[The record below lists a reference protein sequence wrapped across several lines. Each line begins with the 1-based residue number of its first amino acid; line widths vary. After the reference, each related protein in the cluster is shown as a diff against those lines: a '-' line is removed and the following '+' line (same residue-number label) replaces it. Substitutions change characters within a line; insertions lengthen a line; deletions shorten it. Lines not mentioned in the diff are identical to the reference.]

1 MINSMLGI
9 DQNEQNLQQL
19 QDKAVIQQQLRLTDL
34 FEKDTQRFEKFS
46 VHFNQLS
53 FDYSKHR
60 INQETRADLF
70 KFADSKLLKEW
81 IKRLFTEESINYTEG
96 RAAMHWALRLPKDDQ
111 DYPELA
117 EQVHQ
122 QLDRMYQL
130 VEKIHVGQCRGATGE
145 VIQDVVNIGVGGS
158 DLGPLMVSHAL
169 SDYKISTAKPLKI
182 HFVSTMDGSQ

>member
-1 MINSMLGI
+1 MINYMLDI
-9 DQNEQNLQQL
+9 DQNEQNLKRL
-19 QDKAVIQQQLRLTDL
+19 QNQAVAQQQVRLTDL
-34 FEKDTQRFEKFS
+34 FEQDPQRFEKFS
-46 VHFNQLS
+46 AYFNQLS

-122 QLDRMYQL
+122 Q
-130 VEKIHVGQCRGATGE
+130 
-145 VIQDVVNIGVGGS
+145 
-158 DLGPLMVSHAL
+158 
-169 SDYKISTAKPLKI
+169 
-182 HFVSTMDGSQ
+182 